1 MPQRKS
7 TNRMDKVNETLKKE
21 ISIIIDQD
29 LRNQNITG
37 LISVTKVKTAPD
49 LRTARVYISLLNC
62 KSKKN
67 TMEGI
72 KKASGY
78 IRSEI
83 AKRVNLRYTPELTFE
98 IDESMEYGSRIE
110 SILKEIMPEE
120 NSYKSLGT
128 FLWEKSS

>member
-21 ISIIIDQD
+21 IGTIIDQD

-49 LRTARVYISLLNC
+49 FSQARVYISLLNC

-67 TMEGI
+67 TLEGI

-78 IRSEI
+78 IRTEI
-83 AKRVNLRYTPELTFE
+83 AKRINLRYTPELIFE
-98 IDESMEYGSRIE
+98 LDESIEYGSRIE
-110 SILKEIMPEE
+110 SILKEIMQEE
-120 NSYKSLGT
+120 K
-128 FLWEKSS
+128 K

>member
-1 MPQRKS
+1 MIMPQRKS
-7 TNRMDKVNETLKKE
+7 TNRMDKVNEELKKE
-21 ISIIIDQD
+21 ISVIIDQD

-67 TMEGI
+67 TLEGI

-83 AKRVNLRYTPELTFE
+83 AKRVNLRYTPELIFE
-98 IDESMEYGSRIE
+98 VDESMEYGSRIE

-120 NSYKSLGT
+120 K
-128 FLWEKSS
+128 

>member
-1 MPQRKS
+1 MPKRKS

-21 ISIIIDQD
+21 IGTIIDQD

-49 LRTARVYISLLNC
+49 FSQARVYISLLNC

-67 TMEGI
+67 TLEGI

-78 IRSEI
+78 IRTEI
-83 AKRVNLRYTPELTFE
+83 AKRINLRYTPELIFE
-98 IDESMEYGSRIE
+98 LDESMEYGSRIE

-120 NSYKSLGT
+120 K
-128 FLWEKSS
+128 KQI

>member
-1 MPQRKS
+1 MPQKKS

-37 LISVTKVKTAPD
+37 LISVTKVKTSPD

-120 NSYKSLGT
+120 N
-128 FLWEKSS
+128 

>member
-1 MPQRKS
+1 MPQRKT
-7 TNRMDKVNETLKKE
+7 TNRMDKVNEELKKE
-21 ISIIIDQD
+21 ISVIIDQD

-67 TMEGI
+67 TLEGI

-83 AKRVNLRYTPELTFE
+83 AKRDR
-98 IDESMEYGSRIE
+98 
-110 SILKEIMPEE
+110 
-120 NSYKSLGT
+120 KSVV
-128 FLWEKSS
+128 

>member
-1 MPQRKS
+1 MPQRKT
-7 TNRMDKVNETLKKE
+7 TNRMDKVNEELKKE
-21 ISIIIDQD
+21 ISVIIDQD

-67 TMEGI
+67 TLEGI

-83 AKRVNLRYTPELTFE
+83 AKRVNLRYTPELIFE
-98 IDESMEYGSRIE
+98 VDESMGNR
-110 SILKEIMPEE
+110 
-120 NSYKSLGT
+120 YK
-128 FLWEKSS
+128 K

>member
-7 TNRMDKVNETLKKE
+7 TNRMDKVNEELKKE
-21 ISIIIDQD
+21 ISVIIDQD

-67 TMEGI
+67 TLEGI

-83 AKRVNLRYTPELTFE
+83 AKRVNLRYTPELIFE
-98 IDESMEYGSRIE
+98 VDESMEYGSRIE
-110 SILKEIMPEE
+110 TILKEIMPEE
-120 NSYKSLGT
+120 K
-128 FLWEKSS
+128 K

>member
-1 MPQRKS
+1 MPQRKT
-7 TNRMDKVNETLKKE
+7 TNRMDKVNEELKKE
-21 ISIIIDQD
+21 ISVIIDQD

-67 TMEGI
+67 TLEGI

-83 AKRVNLRYTPELTFE
+83 AKRVNLRYTPELIFE
-98 IDESMEYGSRIE
+98 VDESMEYGSRIE
-110 SILKEIMPEE
+110 SILKELCQKRSKNDPF
-120 NSYKSLGT
+120 GPGF
-128 FLWEKSS
+128 FLCQ

>member
-29 LRNQNITG
+29 LKNPNITG

-49 LRTARVYISLLNC
+49 LSQARVYISLLNC

-67 TMEGI
+67 TLKGI

-78 IRSEI
+78 IRTEI
-83 AKRVNLRYTPELTFE
+83 AKRVNLRYTPELIFE
-98 IDESMEYGSRIE
+98 IDETIEYGSRIE

-120 NSYKSLGT
+120 K
-128 FLWEKSS
+128 K

>member
-21 ISIIIDQD
+21 IGTIIDQD

-49 LRTARVYISLLNC
+49 FSQARVYISLLNC

-67 TMEGI
+67 TLEGI

-78 IRSEI
+78 IRTEI
-83 AKRVNLRYTPELTFE
+83 AKRINLRYTPELIFE
-98 IDESMEYGSRIE
+98 LDESMEYGSRIE

-120 NSYKSLGT
+120 K
-128 FLWEKSS
+128 KQI

>member
-1 MPQRKS
+1 MPQRKT
-7 TNRMDKVNETLKKE
+7 TNRMDKVNEELKKE
-21 ISIIIDQD
+21 ISVIIDQD

-62 KSKKN
+62 KSKKY
-67 TMEGI
+67 TLEGI
-72 KKASGY
+72 KTASGY

-83 AKRVNLRYTPELTFE
+83 AKRVNLRYTPELIFE
-98 IDESMEYGSRIE
+98 VDESMEYGSRIE

-120 NSYKSLGT
+120 K
-128 FLWEKSS
+128 

>member
-21 ISIIIDQD
+21 IGTIIDQD

-49 LRTARVYISLLNC
+49 FSQARVYISLLNC

-67 TMEGI
+67 TLDGI

-78 IRSEI
+78 IRTEI
-83 AKRVNLRYTPELTFE
+83 AKRINLRYTPELIFE
-98 IDESMEYGSRIE
+98 LDESMEYGSRIE

-120 NSYKSLGT
+120 K
-128 FLWEKSS
+128 KQI

>member
-29 LRNQNITG
+29 LKNPNITG

-49 LRTARVYISLLNC
+49 FSTARVYISLLNC

-67 TMEGI
+67 TLEGI

-78 IRSEI
+78 I
-83 AKRVNLRYTPELTFE
+83 LYL
-98 IDESMEYGSRIE
+98 
-110 SILKEIMPEE
+110 
-120 NSYKSLGT
+120 KSLT
-128 FLWEKSS
+128 SIII

>member
-7 TNRMDKVNETLKKE
+7 TNSMDKVNEELKKE
-21 ISIIIDQD
+21 ISVIIDQD

-67 TMEGI
+67 TLEGI

-83 AKRVNLRYTPELTFE
+83 AKRVNLRYTPELIFE
-98 IDESMEYGSRIE
+98 VDESMEYGSRIE
-110 SILKEIMPEE
+110 TILKEIMP
-120 NSYKSLGT
+120 
-128 FLWEKSS
+128 